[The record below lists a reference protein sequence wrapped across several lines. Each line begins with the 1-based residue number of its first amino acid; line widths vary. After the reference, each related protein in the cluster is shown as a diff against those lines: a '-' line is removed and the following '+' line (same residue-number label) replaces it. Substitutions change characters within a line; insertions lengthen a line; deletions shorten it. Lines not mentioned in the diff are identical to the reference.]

1 MEMRTLGTS
10 GPAVSLVGLGC
21 NNFAGRIDF
30 AASEAVVHTA
40 LELGITFFDTA
51 DTYGHRG
58 GAPGG
63 SEEFLGR
70 ILGARR
76 KEIVLATKFG
86 MAMGSI
92 QGGASRNYILSEVEA
107 SLKRLRTDWID
118 LYQLH
123 RPDPRTPV
131 EETLGALDQL
141 VRQGKVRFIGCSYLT
156 GAQLDEARGISAR
169 EKLAAYI
176 TCQNEY
182 SLLERGIE
190 KDLVPAMAKY
200 GNGLL
205 PYLPLAGGML
215 TGKYRRGAPPPA
227 GSRFSYTRWQ
237 ADQFMTASRWRVV
250 EALEQF
256 AAARGKS
263 LLELAMGW
271 LAAHQNIP
279 SIIAGATKPEQ
290 VAANV
295 AAVNWRPNAE
305 EMAALDRITL

>member
-30 AASEAVVHTA
+30 AATEAVVEKA
-40 LELGITFFDTA
+40 LELGVTFFDTA

-58 GAPGG
+58 GNPGG

-70 ILGARR
+70 ILGPRR

-86 MAMGSI
+86 MASGSMK
-92 QGGASRNYILSEVEA
+92 GGASRRYIMSAVEA
-107 SLKRLRTDWID
+107 SLGRLKTDWID

-123 RPDPRTPV
+123 RPDPRTPI
-131 EETLGALDQL
+131 EETLRALDDL
-141 VRQGKVRFIGCSYLT
+141 VRQGKARHIGCSYLT
-156 GAQLDEARGISAR
+156 GAQFEEALACSAR
-169 EKLAAYI
+169 NGLAVYL

-190 KDLVPAMAKY
+190 ADLVPAMMRH
-200 GNGLL
+200 GSGLL

-215 TGKYRRGAPPPA
+215 TGKYRRGATPPA

-237 ADQFMTASRWRVV
+237 ADQFLTEARWRVV

-256 AAARGKS
+256 AAERGRS
-263 LLELAMGW
+263 LLALAMGW
-271 LAAHQNIP
+271 LAARP
-279 SIIAGATKPEQ
+279 AVSSIIAGATKPEQ

-295 AAVNWRPNAE
+295 AAAAWRPSAE
-305 EMAALDRITL
+305 EMALIDRITL